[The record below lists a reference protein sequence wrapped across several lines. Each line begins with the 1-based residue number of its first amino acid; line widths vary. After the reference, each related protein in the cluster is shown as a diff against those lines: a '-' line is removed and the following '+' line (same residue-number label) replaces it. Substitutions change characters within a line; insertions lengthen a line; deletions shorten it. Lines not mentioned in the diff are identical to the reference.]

1 MACYRAMTSTQAHRS
16 PAETVREDIARRVE
30 AEMTR
35 LLYRSAGFGLFS
47 NFVLALVL
55 VAGLWSYFPARLVL
69 GWLALI
75 LVVSSARGLL
85 NWAFARQVRA
95 DAETAAWRR
104 AFFVGVL
111 AAGCSWGLAAWLFLQ
126 TPELLPR
133 CLVVLIIAGLNAG
146 AARSLASVPACY
158 FAYVLATL
166 VPGAAGFLAY
176 KEAGSWTLIACTFTY
191 ALFLM
196 NTAKLHYLDLRK
208 LFRLIFENE
217 ELVTTLSEAKRRAE
231 AANQAKSE
239 FLATMSHEIRTPMNG
254 VLGMLQL
261 LRDSPLT
268 AEQEEQIGIAGDS
281 ADRLMR
287 LLDDILD
294 LSKVESGAL
303 ELEETEYSP
312 AELGAEAVALSAS
325 LADVKGLSMRYHAA
339 DALPAQVIGDSS
351 RLRQVL
357 LNLLGNAVKFTE
369 RGHIELR
376 IEYATDSSAGPLLR
390 FRVIDTGI
398 GMNAATQAKL
408 FQKFSQGDS
417 SMKRRYGGTGLGLAI
432 SQSLVR
438 RMGGLI
444 RVASTPGEGTE
455 FHFDLPVV
463 TAPGVAAA
471 GPVAGAAPAP
481 LQGSVLVVDDDWG
494 SQRVIEMFLRKLGL
508 QPVIVDNG
516 VEAIEQAVKRPW
528 AALLIDLQMPGLDGF
543 ETTRLIRQKL
553 GGRLLPIIAV
563 SANAQ
568 LRDREAAAA
577 AGMDDF
583 LTKPIRQD
591 KLRACLER
599 WLKK

>member
-1 MACYRAMTSTQAHRS
+1 
-16 PAETVREDIARRVE
+16 
-30 AEMTR
+30 MTR

-55 VAGLWSYFPARLVL
+55 VAGIWSYFPARLTL

-75 LVVSSARGLL
+75 FVISSARFGL
-85 NWAFARQVRA
+85 NWAFARQPRA
-95 DAETAAWRR
+95 DSETAPWQW
-104 AFFVGVL
+104 AFLVGVL

-126 TPELLPR
+126 TPDLLPR
-133 CLVVLIIAGLNAG
+133 CLVMLIVAGLNAG
-146 AARSLASVPACY
+146 AARSLASVPSCY
-158 FAYVLATL
+158 IAYVLATL
-166 VPGAAGFLAY
+166 APAALGFLVY
-176 KEAGSWTLIACTFTY
+176 KETGSWTLVACTFTY
-191 ALFLM
+191 ALFLL

-231 AANQAKSE
+231 TANHAKTE

-268 AEQEEQIGIAGDS
+268 TDQQEQLGIAGDS
-281 ADRLMR
+281 ADKLMR

-294 LSKVESGAL
+294 LSKVESGL
-303 ELEETEYSP
+303 VDLDEIEYSP
-312 AELGAEAVALSAS
+312 AELGAEAVALSSS
-325 LADVKGLSMRYHAA
+325 LADVKGLKMNYRA
-339 DALPAQVIGDSS
+339 DDSVPGLVVGDPS
-351 RLRQVL
+351 RVRQVL

-369 RGHIELR
+369 RGSIDLCLETV
-376 IEYATDSSAGPLLR
+376 AGGSAGPLLR

-444 RVASTPGEGTE
+444 RVTSKPGEGTE
-455 FHFDLPVV
+455 FYFDLPIV
-463 TAPGVAAA
+463 TSLHAPISAAA
-471 GPVAGAAPAP
+471 TDEALAPM
-481 LQGSVLVVDDDWG
+481 QGNVLVVDDDWG
-494 SQRVIEMFLRKLGL
+494 SQRVSEMFLRKLGL

-528 AALLIDLQMPGLDGF
+528 SAILIDLQMPGLDGF
-543 ETTRLIRQKL
+543 ETTRLIRHKL

-563 SANAQ
+563 TANAHAKDQ
-568 LRDREAAAA
+568 EAAAA

-583 LTKPIRQD
+583 LAKPIRQD

-599 WLKK
+599 WVKK